1 MLFSCVRRTG
11 HLCFTG
17 DIQKIHNLQ
26 LTYGTYAT
34 TGRHMECPRFTVD
47 IQDMSA
53 LWKMVR
59 TSRNDKAQTRNY
71 LSAIGNIFP
80 TPSPTT

>member
-1 MLFSCVRRTG
+1 MRWTG
-11 HLCFTG
+11 HPSFIG
-17 DIQKIHNLQ
+17 DVWNIHDLQ

-34 TGRHMECPRFTVD
+34 NGRCMERSRFMVD

-53 LWKMVR
+53 LWKTVR
-59 TSRNDKAQTRNY
+59 TSRTDKAHTRNY
-71 LSAIGNIFP
+71 LSAIGIKFP